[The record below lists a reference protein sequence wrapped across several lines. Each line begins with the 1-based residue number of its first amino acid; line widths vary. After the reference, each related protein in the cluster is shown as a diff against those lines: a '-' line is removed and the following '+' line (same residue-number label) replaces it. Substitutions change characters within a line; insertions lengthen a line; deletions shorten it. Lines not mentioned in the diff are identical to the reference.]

1 MINIL
6 LLDSRNIYRE
16 KTVKILFNLVH
27 KQKIPEIQEIIANP
41 RNLALINFNHSNSN
55 GETILHIA
63 ARTENEEI
71 VKICLKLGADPFM
84 KNRRGKIPIELTRK
98 QTIRDLLK
106 QGKLK

>member
-41 RNLALINFNHSNSN
+41 RNLALINFNHS
-55 GETILHIA
+55 
-63 ARTENEEI
+63 EN
-71 VKICLKLGADPFM
+71 
-84 KNRRGKIPIELTRK
+84 
-98 QTIRDLLK
+98 
-106 QGKLK
+106 